1 MHYNHK
7 VSIIMGAYNEE
18 KNIGKCIE
26 SILKQ
31 TFSDFELII
40 CDDCST
46 DSTREIIQFYAN
58 KDNRIKLIKN
68 ERNLKL
74 AASLNK
80 CLKYSKSKYIARMDA
95 DDICLEDRILK
106 QVRFLDEHPE
116 YEMVGGGARIFDGN
130 NISGLRLPKEYPSKN
145 DVIYGPPFIHPT
157 IMIRKNILLSLQGY
171 DTSGRTIRGQDWDLW
186 FRFFSKDYSA
196 YNIQEPLI
204 IYSETKE
211 DLKKRTFK
219 TSIMYYNT
227 AINGYKLLNV
237 PKQKYIFALKP
248 VVSNFVP
255 NNIKILLR
263 TLKKIK
269 E

>member
-1 MHYNHK
+1 MDNRHR

-31 TFSDFELII
+31 SFSDFELII

-46 DSTREIIQFYAN
+46 DNTRKVIEFYAN
-58 KDNRIKLIKN
+58 KDNRIKLITN
-68 ERNLKL
+68 ERNLKV

-80 CLKYSKSKYIARMDA
+80 CLEYSKSEYIAIMDA
-95 DDICLEDRILK
+95 DDICLEGRFLK
-106 QVRFLDEHPE
+106 QVNFLDEHPE

-130 NISGLRLPKEYPSKN
+130 NISDLRLPKEYPSKN

-157 IMIRKNILLSLQGY
+157 IMIRRNVLLSLKGY
-171 DTSGRTIRGQDWDLW
+171 DTSDRTIRGQDWDLW
-186 FRFFSKDYSA
+186 FRFFSKNYNA
-196 YNIQEPLI
+196 YNLQEPLI
-204 IYSETKE
+204 VYSETKE
-211 DLKKRTFK
+211 GLKKRTFK
-219 TSIMYYNT
+219 TSIMYYKT

-248 VVSNFVP
+248 IVSKLIP
-255 NNIKILLR
+255 RNIKKIIR
-263 TLKKIK
+263 TR
-269 E
+269 